1 MKRYLCFSI
10 ALAMLAICL
19 MACTPSVATPPDNT
33 TAREAGQT
41 DVIKDSGND
50 PAVTGGEQSGAD
62 ESTAFPGVK
71 CDCLIGYWPDDY
83 KQQAPGDMPGPDV
96 VPVLEVSGVGS
107 KSDVALSAP
116 CEDSST
122 LFAYYYNPA
131 TGKER
136 MVTINMHNNIT
147 ASFAVLSIYEVTLGG
162 PRGFYAAMEAGKCSA
177 VLLTSY
183 YCNGW
188 FDADYLGCY
197 YNGDTLTAGNDVTI
211 LKNADEAVDNTLFA
225 AADNVGGTRRW
236 YVCKLKNASAESDVV
251 KSFDNDYD
259 IFGARCNARS
269 LVSVD

>member
-1 MKRYLCFSI
+1 MKKRLCFSI

-19 MACTPSVATPPDNT
+19 MACTPSVVTPPDNT

-41 DVIKDSGND
+41 DDGGND
-50 PAVTGGEQSGAD
+50 PAVTGGELSDA
-62 ESTAFPGVK
+62 SYFAK

-83 KQQAPGDMPGPDV
+83 KQQAPGDRPGPDV
-96 VPVLEVSGVGS
+96 VPVLEVPGVGS

-136 MVTINMHNNIT
+136 MVTINKHNNIM

-177 VLLTSY
+177 VLLASY

-188 FDADYLGCY
+188 YDADYLGCY
-197 YNGDTLTAGNDVTI
+197 YNGDTLTAGKDVII

-236 YVCKLKNASAESDVV
+236 YVCKLKNASGESDVV

>member
-1 MKRYLCFSI
+1 M
-10 ALAMLAICL
+10 
-19 MACTPSVATPPDNT
+19 
-33 TAREAGQT
+33 
-41 DVIKDSGND
+41 
-50 PAVTGGEQSGAD
+50 
-62 ESTAFPGVK
+62 
-71 CDCLIGYWPDDY
+71 
-83 KQQAPGDMPGPDV
+83 
-96 VPVLEVSGVGS
+96 
-107 KSDVALSAP
+107 
-116 CEDSST
+116 

-136 MVTINMHNNIT
+136 LVTINMHNNIT

-188 FDADYLGCY
+188 FDANYLGCY

-211 LKNADEAVDNTLFA
+211 LKNVDEAVDNTLFA
-225 AADNVGGTRRW
+225 ATDNVGGARRW

>member
-10 ALAMLAICL
+10 VLAMLAICL
-19 MACTPSVATPPDNT
+19 MACTPSVTTPPDNT

-62 ESTAFPGVK
+62 ESTASYGGK
-71 CDCLIGYWPDDY
+71 CDCFIEYWPDDY
-83 KQQAPGDMPGPDV
+83 KQQAPGDRPGPDV
-96 VPVLEVSGVGS
+96 VPVIEVSCIIS
-107 KSDVALSAP
+107 ESDVALAAP
-116 CEDSST
+116 CDDSSM

-136 MVTINMHNNIT
+136 LVTIEKHNIT
-147 ASFAVLSIYEVTLGG
+147 ASFALLSIYKVTLGG

-177 VLLTSY
+177 VLLAAY

-188 FDADYLGCY
+188 YDVNYLGCY
-197 YNGDTLTAGNDVTI
+197 YTGDTLIAGNDVTI

-225 AADNVGGTRRW
+225 ATDNVGGARRW

-251 KSFDNDYD
+251 KSFDNEYD
-259 IFGARCNARS
+259 KFGARCNARS